1 MASINEALKSL
12 GNLIWGPKLFSFS
25 SESEFISP
33 FVLGSS
39 TVKVDS
45 LNSPNCR
52 LRKKRQVIGKPG
64 G

>member
-1 MASINEALKSL
+1 MASINAALKSL

-39 TVKVDS
+39 K
-45 LNSPNCR
+45 
-52 LRKKRQVIGKPG
+52 
-64 G
+64 